1 MKALKKITSEKEVSE
16 LLQLSHNYKI
26 ACASKDWRKGTYME
40 EIQMLLNSFK
50 AKYNLTDAEWSTLY
64 VKFVLS

>member
-1 MKALKKITSEKEVSE
+1 MKTLKKITNKEEVSE
-16 LLQLSHNYKI
+16 LFELSRNYKI

-50 AKYNLTDAEWSTLY
+50 AEYDLTDAEWSTLY